1 MGGAEVL
8 LLRERVSKIY
18 GFFSILVLLGLLG
31 RITFLISTNESK
43 IYEIAFDDNYE
54 FISKN
59 FIENSLILWMKPN
72 FDYLK
77 KNIWEM
83 EPYVK
88 KFKLEGKKLVLSLRK
103 PFLVVKNC
111 ENFFLISE
119 DGVFLEKLRYEELL
133 KINLPI
139 LSLNHNCQNFLEK
152 KIKDE
157 KVIKFLKDLSRIS
170 KENFALISEIDFE
183 GMKVF
188 LRKGIIL
195 KVNEWSNFIENSG
208 IIDDV
213 LESQDKGTV
222 VQLLSNGRLLIL
234 SEER

>member
-1 MGGAEVL
+1 VGGAEVL
-8 LLRERVSKIY
+8 LLREKVSRIY
-18 GFFSILVLLGLLG
+18 GFFLILVALGLLG
-31 RITFLISTNESK
+31 RIAFLISTNELK
-43 IYEIAFDDNYE
+43 INKITFENNYE
-54 FISKN
+54 FISKR
-59 FIENSLILWMKPN
+59 FIENSLMLWTKPD
-72 FDYLK
+72 FAYLK

-88 KFKLEGKKLVLSLRK
+88 NFKLEGNELILNLRA

-111 ENFFLISE
+111 KNFFLISE
-119 DGVFLEKLRYEELL
+119 DGVFLEKLKYEELL
-133 KINLPI
+133 RINLPI
-139 LSLNHNCQNFLEK
+139 LNLDNNCQSFLERR
-152 KIKDE
+152 IKDE
-157 KVIKFLKDLSRIS
+157 EVIKFLKDLSKIS
-170 KENFALISEIDFE
+170 KENFGLISEIDFE

-213 LESQDKGTV
+213 LKSQDKGTV
-222 VQLLSNGRLLIL
+222 IQLLSNGRLLIL